1 MYVKGKPV
9 VDLCCKTAEYKDYN
23 RDSLQ
28 ILFRLVVK
36 KGKKICEVCDESIGL
51 KAQKLACYLILFATF
66 TECLYPE
73 IIYYAWNYF
82 NAF

>member
-9 VDLCCKTAEYKDYN
+9 VDLCCKTAEYKEYN

-36 KGKKICEVCDESIGL
+36 NKEDKKSVEFVMSL
-51 KAQKLACYLILFATF
+51 
-66 TECLYPE
+66 
-73 IIYYAWNYF
+73 
-82 NAF
+82 